1 MCAPFISLVAL
12 LYTTLVIFVPSLN
25 TIATFWTYTFVPP
38 QLYIFSSSCNL
49 VNINL
54 YPNIVTFSLS
64 ALELFY
70 PQHSRFHLFCQNC
83 LILNIPVITHSARI
97 VLSSTF
103 QYSPESPSSCSLTLS
118 SSPLFSH
125 HTCHG
130 LPPGVQFRYLLLL
143 P

>member
-54 YPNIVTFSLS
+54 YPNIVTFSS
-64 ALELFY
+64 ASELFY
-70 PQHSRFHLFCQNC
+70 PQHSCLHLLLQNC
-83 LILNIPVITHSARI
+83 LILDIPVFTCSARI
-97 VLSSTF
+97 VLSLTF
-103 QYSPESPSSCSLTLS
+103 QYLLESPSSCFRALS
-118 SSPLFSH
+118 SSPLFFR

-130 LPPGVQFRYLLLL
+130 IPPGVQLRYLLIL